1 MSLDEAQKLAADL
14 TKQGV
19 DAVKKYGS
27 KSDDLCEL
35 AEYLL
40 NRRK

>member
-1 MSLDEAQKLAADL
+1 MSLDDAQKLAAQL
-14 TKQGV
+14 TEQGIN
-19 DAVKKYGS
+19 AVKKYG
-27 KSDDLCEL
+27 KVSDDLCEL